1 MYIFSSRALILL
13 MIIYGEVFMKKRNH
27 RLLKV
32 YANVGSSLE
41 KILLNMDLKYKVIT
55 LNNNPTFNY

>member
-1 MYIFSSRALILL
+1 

>member
-55 LNNNPTFNY
+55 LNSNPTFNY